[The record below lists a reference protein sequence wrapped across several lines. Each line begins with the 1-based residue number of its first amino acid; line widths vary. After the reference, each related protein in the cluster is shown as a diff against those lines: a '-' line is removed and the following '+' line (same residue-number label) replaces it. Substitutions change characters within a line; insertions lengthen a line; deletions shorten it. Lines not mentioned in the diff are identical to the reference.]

1 MRIAVLNAPIKQK
14 KNHSKL
20 FEIAKKAVD
29 NGTDPELDDIQVC
42 LVFGYTLEGEAP
54 DNCPVCRA
62 KKEKFKKN

>member
-1 MRIAVLNAPIKQK
+1 M
-14 KNHSKL
+14 